1 MALRLDGLSILLILR
16 LAALGSWLLLAGY
29 FYRLSSRTA
38 FFQRTAAVGAD
49 VVVIVASLCIFAC
62 ALSVILVLMG
72 RAPRV
77 LDFVLLFGNAIALTV
92 YGGLYF
98 FGKFGPI
105 VPG

>member
-29 FYRLSSRTA
+29 FYRLAFRTA
-38 FFQRTAAVGAD
+38 FFQRTAAVGGD

-62 ALSVILVLMG
+62 TLSVILVLMG
-72 RAPRV
+72 RVPRV
-77 LDFVLLFGNAIALTV
+77 LDLALLFCNAIALV
-92 YGGLYF
+92 AYGGLYL
-98 FGKFGPI
+98 FGKFGPV

>member
-1 MALRLDGLSILLILR
+1 MNSAPDRFSAQVFLR

-29 FYRLSSRTA
+29 FYRLASRTA
-38 FFQRTAAVGAD
+38 FFQRTAAVGGD
-49 VVVIVASLCIFAC
+49 VVVIVASMCIFAC

-72 RAPRV
+72 RAPRA
-77 LDFVLLFGNAIALTV
+77 LDLVLLFGNAIALAV

-105 VPG
+105 VTG